1 MNAPE
6 VVRRYAATLLDAAE
20 ETGVL
25 GAVREDVQGLLET
38 ISTPQEL
45 NEFLSNPLIKSR
57 GAGPDARRHL

>member
-25 GAVREDVQGLLET
+25 DAVRKVVM
-38 ISTPQEL
+38 
-45 NEFLSNPLIKSR
+45 LSLS
-57 GAGPDARRHL
+57 